1 MRGIRTKDF
10 LYIRNFKLENRP
22 AIGDSSFNADKSI
35 NIDGGPTKDF
45 LIEHA
50 DDPEVKVLFK
60 LAFDRRPTQEL
71 YDLEKDPHQM
81 NNVAGKPEYAEVQ
94 RALSKRLMIILA
106 DTNDPRVM
114 GDGSTFDKPPYVN
127 QRKTR

>member
-1 MRGIRTKDF
+1 
-10 LYIRNFKLENRP
+10 
-22 AIGDSSFNADKSI
+22 
-35 NIDGGPTKDF
+35 
-45 LIEHA
+45 
-50 DDPEVKVLFK
+50 
-60 LAFDRRPTQEL
+60 
-71 YDLEKDPHQM
+71 M